1 MAFTAARDRH
11 PTSIRLS
18 GRDLTGLVALLLIA
32 VIFVMPSSWRE
43 AALNLIMPQPATA
56 EVALTTGALFSGAVA
71 VVDGDTLDL
80 DGRRIRLHG
89 VDAFERDQICGSGAS
104 AWPCGQIAAQ
114 TLERR
119 LDGRSVT
126 CEPLDTD
133 RYGRTVARCRTGGE
147 DVAAFLV
154 DRGLAVAYRR
164 YSDDYVAAEDHARAA
179 GIGVWRDPAFT
190 SPEDWRIGR

>member
-18 GRDLTGLVALLLIA
+18 GRDLISLIALLLLA
-32 VIFVMPSSWRE
+32 VIFVMSSSWRE
-43 AALNLIMPQPATA
+43 AARDLVMPRPAVA
-56 EVALTTGALFSGAVA
+56 EPSPSRGALFSGAVA
-71 VVDGDTLDL
+71 VIDGDTLDL

-89 VDAFERDQICGSGAS
+89 VDAFERDQMCGSGAS

-164 YSDDYVAAEDHARAA
+164 YSDDYVAAEGHARAA

-190 SPEDWRIGR
+190 SPEDWRIAR

>member
-1 MAFTAARDRH
+1 MALTAAR
-11 PTSIRLS
+11 
-18 GRDLTGLVALLLIA
+18 GRSHASTRWSRRDILGLVALMLLA
-32 VIFVMPSSWRE
+32 LLLSLPSSWRE
-43 AALNLIMPQPATA
+43 AALDLVLPRTAAAEAGTAPA
-56 EVALTTGALFSGAVA
+56 VLSGLVT

-80 DGRRIRLHG
+80 NGQRIRLHG
-89 VDAFERDQICGSGAS
+89 VDAFERNQTCGTGAS
-104 AWPCGQIAAQ
+104 AWPCGQVAAQ
-114 TLERR
+114 TLARR
-119 LDGRSVT
+119 LDGRAVT

-164 YSDDYVAAEDHARAA
+164 YSDDYVAAESHARRA

-190 SPEDWRIGR
+190 SPEDWRVAR